1 MPFVIKNEERN
12 FQFKFFFLV
21 SAVPFF
27 EGFRTF
33 EIKGLLLKGLIMK
46 GTFLEDKLLLYDYSL
61 GYVLAIAML
70 YDTCTGKNI
79 SSERGSMCS
88 TDFNQ
93 RPFVQLLYYTVYCAT
108 ILYCLLCNY
117 TTVYCATIMITD

>member
-108 ILYCLLCNY
+108 ILLFIVQL
-117 TTVYCATIMITD
+117 